1 MKDKVEKALDNF
13 VEISKTEKEL
23 EKIEQL
29 KELEKLVEKAKIE
42 SSKKIV
48 LDEREGLIERVDK
61 ILVTKDG
68 KQLLREQY

>member
-1 MKDKVEKALDNF
+1 MENNVEKALSNF
-13 VEISKTEKEL
+13 VDEPQVEEL
-23 EKIEQL
+23 ETKTDQ
-29 KELEKLVEKAKIE
+29 AKKVI
-42 SSKKIV
+42 

>member
-1 MKDKVEKALDNF
+1 METNVEKALSNF
-13 VEISKTEKEL
+13 VDEP
-23 EKIEQL
+23 Q
-29 KELEKLVEKAKIE
+29 VEEVQTKNDQAKKVI
-42 SSKKIV
+42 

>member
-1 MKDKVEKALDNF
+1 MENKIEKALDSF
-13 VEISKTEKEL
+13 VNDPPIRGEQITPKAGKTD
-23 EKIEQL
+23 
-29 KELEKLVEKAKIE
+29 
-42 SSKKIV
+42 STKKVI

>member
-1 MKDKVEKALDNF
+1 MENNVEKALSNF
-13 VEISKTEKEL
+13 VEEP
-23 EKIEQL
+23 Q
-29 KELEKLVEKAKIE
+29 VEEVETKDDQV
-42 SSKKIV
+42 KKVV